1 MEKKKVGRPK
11 LNEEFKKQLI
21 SVRLLPA
28 NVQFYNIH
36 GKAKLINDLLNKA
49 REDSNNKWLELK

>member
-1 MEKKKVGRPK
+1 MENKKAGRPK
-11 LNEEFKKQLI
+11 LNEEFKKQLV

-28 NVQFYNIH
+28 NIQFYNIN

-49 REDSNNKWLELK
+49 REDSKNS

>member
-11 LNEEFKKQLI
+11 LNEELKKQLI
-21 SVRLLPA
+21 SVRLLPI
-28 NVQFYNIH
+28 NVQFYNIN

-49 REDSNNKWLELK
+49 REDSNNK

>member
-11 LNEEFKKQLI
+11 LNEELKKQLI
-21 SVRLLPA
+21 SVRLLPI
-28 NVQFYNIH
+28 NVQFYNIN